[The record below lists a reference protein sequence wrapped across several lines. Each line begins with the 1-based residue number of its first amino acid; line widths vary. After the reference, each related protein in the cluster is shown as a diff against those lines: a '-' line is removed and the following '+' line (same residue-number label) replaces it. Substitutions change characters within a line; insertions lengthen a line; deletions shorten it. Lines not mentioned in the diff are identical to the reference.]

1 MAQCQ
6 EKMKSGV
13 KEEIKK
19 CFDTL
24 TQEARELYL
33 DSTVPVLDK
42 TPSPLLFY
50 RKYVAPN
57 KPVIL
62 SDFTTH
68 WAAQKKWNPDY
79 LRKAIGDLEV
89 TVAVT
94 PNGLADAVNEGFFV
108 MPEERQMT
116 LSQFLDILSAREKH
130 QGVFYVQKQNSNL
143 TQEFSTLLTDV
154 DSEPAWGTEVFGQS
168 PDAVNMWIG
177 DGRAVTSMH
186 RDHYENLYSVI
197 SGWKKFILVP
207 PTDIPFVPYETYPTA
222 CYRQVG
228 DQFVIEPDKAAGQ
241 VPWIAIDPLQPDIEK
256 YPDYAKCRPIEVT
269 VHAGQTLYLPSL
281 WFHHVRQSHGCIAVN
296 LWYDMN
302 FDIKYNYFKFV
313 EGLTDLLKKS

>member
-50 RKYVAPN
+50 RQYVAPN

-68 WAAQKKWNPDY
+68 WTALKKWNPDY

-177 DGRAVTSMH
+177 DGRAVTS
-186 RDHYENLYSVI
+186 
-197 SGWKKFILVP
+197 K
-207 PTDIPFVPYETYPTA
+207 TYPTA

-228 DQFVIEPDKAAGQ
+228 DQFVIEPDKEAGQ
-241 VPWIAIDPLQPDIEK
+241 VPWITIDPLQPDIEK

-313 EGLTDLLKKS
+313 EGLADLLKKS